1 MTKATK
7 KTETKQ
13 YQDIGF
19 WENRNGNGYSTKATP
34 EAVER
39 LKRIIN
45 LIEQNEGGVL
55 TFRAIPEEYVREKGP
70 TYRLDYWL
78 PKEEQTTAPVDS
90 L

>member
-55 TFRAIPEEYVREKGP
+55 TFRSIPEEFQREKGP
-70 TYRLDYWL
+70 TFRLDYWL